1 MSVRQVL
8 RMGHPQLNSPS
19 SPVEDFSDS
28 ALIPVIQ
35 DMYDTMHAEGG
46 VGIAAP
52 QIGYF
57 KRILMFG
64 FEHHDRYPDMQPIP
78 FSIFINPVIEVI
90 DSTLEEGWE
99 GCLSVPGLR
108 GLVPRYKKIAYQAFD
123 INGQMFR
130 SEALGFHARVIQHEL
145 DHLDGILYPSRIQN
159 FQKFGFEQE
168 LLLSN
173 ASPK

>member
-1 MSVRQVL
+1 MSTRQIL
-8 RMGHPQLNSPS
+8 RMGHPQLMSPS

-28 ALIPVIQ
+28 ELTQVIK
-35 DMYDTMHAEGG
+35 DMYDTMLAEGG

-64 FEHHDRYPDMQPIP
+64 FEHNDRYPDMQPIP

-130 SEALGFHARVIQHEL
+130 GEALGFHARVIQHEL

-173 ASPK
+173 ASPE

>member
-1 MSVRQVL
+1 VSVRPVL
-8 RMGHPQLNSPS
+8 RMGHPQLMSPS
-19 SPVEDFSDS
+19 SPVEDFSDPQLS
-28 ALIPVIQ
+28 QVIE
-35 DMYDTMHAEGG
+35 DMYDTMRAEGG

-52 QIGYF
+52 QIAYF

-64 FEHHDRYPDMQPIP
+64 FEHSERYPDMQSVP
-78 FSIFINPVIEVI
+78 FSIFINPVIQVI

-108 GLVPRYKKIAYQAFD
+108 GLVPRYKKISYQAFD
-123 INGQMFR
+123 INGKIFKG
-130 SEALGFHARVIQHEL
+130 EAEGFHARVIQHEL

-168 LLLSN
+168 LSLPN
-173 ASPK
+173 VPTA